1 MMQVNKMDNERYFT
15 YILRC
20 ADESLYCG
28 WTTNLEK
35 RVDAHNGLVT
45 GGAKYTKG
53 RRPVTLVYYESFRQ
67 KQEAQSR
74 EYAIKRLNKAQ
85 KLRLIASATMDTLEN
100 INLSE

>member
-1 MMQVNKMDNERYFT
+1 MQVNKMDHERYFT

-35 RVDAHNGLVT
+35 RVDAHNGLIT

-53 RRPVTLVYYESFRQ
+53 RRPVTLVYCESFLQ

>member
-1 MMQVNKMDNERYFT
+1 MDHERYFT

-28 WTTNLEK
+28 WTINLEK

>member
-1 MMQVNKMDNERYFT
+1 MQVNKMDHERCCT

-20 ADESLYCG
+20 ADGSLYCG
-28 WTTNLEK
+28 WTINLEK

>member
-1 MMQVNKMDNERYFT
+1 MQVNKMDHERYFT

-20 ADESLYCG
+20 ADGSLYCG

-35 RVDAHNGLVT
+35 RVDAHNGFVT

-53 RRPVTLVYYESFRQ
+53 RRPVTLVYYENFRQ

>member
-1 MMQVNKMDNERYFT
+1 MDHERYFT

-35 RVDAHNGLVT
+35 RVDAHNGLIT

>member
-1 MMQVNKMDNERYFT
+1 MQVNKMDHERYFT

-35 RVDAHNGLVT
+35 RVDAHNGLIT

>member
-1 MMQVNKMDNERYFT
+1 MDHERYFT

-35 RVDAHNGLVT
+35 RVDAHNGLIT

-53 RRPVTLVYYESFRQ
+53 RRPVTLVYCESFRQ

>member
-1 MMQVNKMDNERYFT
+1 MDHERYFT

-28 WTTNLEK
+28 WTTNLEM
-35 RVDAHNGLVT
+35 RVDAHNGLIT

>member
-1 MMQVNKMDNERYFT
+1 M
-15 YILRC
+15 
-20 ADESLYCG
+20 
-28 WTTNLEK
+28 
-35 RVDAHNGLVT
+35 DAHNGLVT

>member
-1 MMQVNKMDNERYFT
+1 MDHERYFT

-20 ADESLYCG
+20 ADKSLYCG

>member
-1 MMQVNKMDNERYFT
+1 MQVNKMDHERYFT

-28 WTTNLEK
+28 WTINLEK

>member
-1 MMQVNKMDNERYFT
+1 MMQVNKMDHERYFT

-28 WTTNLEK
+28 WTTNLEM

>member
-1 MMQVNKMDNERYFT
+1 MMQVNKMNHERYFT
-15 YILRC
+15 YIVRC

-35 RVDAHNGLVT
+35 RVDAHTGLIN

-53 RRPVTLVYYESFRQ
+53 RRPVTLVYYESFHQ
-67 KQEAQSR
+67 KQAAQSR

>member
-1 MMQVNKMDNERYFT
+1 MMQVNKMDHERYFT

-35 RVDAHNGLVT
+35 RVDAHNGLIT

>member
-1 MMQVNKMDNERYFT
+1 MDHERYFT

-20 ADESLYCG
+20 VDGSLYCG

>member
-1 MMQVNKMDNERYFT
+1 MQVNKMDHERYFT

-28 WTTNLEK
+28 WTTNLEM

>member
-1 MMQVNKMDNERYFT
+1 MQVNKMDHERYFT

>member
-1 MMQVNKMDNERYFT
+1 MDHERYFT

>member
-1 MMQVNKMDNERYFT
+1 MMQVNKMDHERYFT

-100 INLSE
+100 INLTE

>member
-1 MMQVNKMDNERYFT
+1 MEV
-15 YILRC
+15 YIV
-20 ADESLYCG
+20 G
-28 WTTNLEK
+28 
-35 RVDAHNGLVT
+35 GLQILKSEWMLIMVLLLVVLSIRKVV
-45 GGAKYTKG
+45 GL
-53 RRPVTLVYYESFRQ
+53 LVYYESFRQ

>member
-1 MMQVNKMDNERYFT
+1 MQVNKIDHEQYFT

-20 ADESLYCG
+20 ADGSLYCG